1 MLKLLEVKMKIGA
14 LEKSFVELSN
24 GVRGVRTGV
33 KITAQKTQDKE
44 PTIEFIASDETLD
57 RAGEIINAK
66 GWLLDS
72 YKANPVFQNSHQYG
86 DIIFTIGRTE
96 EIEVRANLFGD
107 NYLYQRVRF
116 AVEENPFAKVAYE
129 LYRGGFLNAVSV
141 GFKPIKWVEGEK
153 AAPARRVFIEQELI
167 EVSAVSIP
175 ANQNALAIAAKK
187 GALNVRFLDECI
199 EQLIPII
206 NAYKR
211 NQQKKTFRIK
221 FNQSGEVLNEPSID
235 SIRLCALFKA
245 LRGAVEKVKR

>member
-1 MLKLLEVKMKIGA
+1 MNDDKIDS
-14 LEKSFVELSN
+14 LEKSLVELSN
-24 GVRGVRTGV
+24 GMRGVRTGV
-33 KITAQKTQDKE
+33 KIRLQKTHDKE
-44 PTIEFIASDETLD
+44 PIIEFIASDETVD

-66 GWLLDS
+66 GWLLDN

-96 EIEVRANLFGD
+96 EIETRTDLRGN

-141 GFKPIKWVEGEK
+141 GFKPIKWIEGEK

-175 ANQNALAIAAKK
+175 ANQNALAIAAKN
-187 GALNVRFLDECI
+187 GRLNVRFLDECVERLISIIAACKRDQRQI
-199 EQLIPII
+199 EKKIYRIPI
-206 NAYKR
+206 
-211 NQQKKTFRIK
+211 
-221 FNQSGEVLNEPSID
+221 NQSGEFLNEPD
-235 SIRLCALFKA
+235 SVRLCALFKT
-245 LRGAVEKVKR
+245 LKGAVEKLNVKKGR